1 MQTTTKAM
9 LLALALALAA
19 GVGGARPAHAEGD
32 GPPQVRL
39 GDPAPGFR
47 LPDLDGNA
55 VDLEDFRG
63 RFVVL
68 HFGTSW

>member
-1 MQTTTKAM
+1 MRATTEVTLM
-9 LLALALALAA
+9 ALALVA
-19 GVGGARPAHAEGD
+19 GVGGARAAVAEGD
-32 GPPQVRL
+32 GPPQVRI

-47 LPDLDGNA
+47 LPDLEGNV

-63 RFVVL
+63 RYVVL